1 MRVLKILKIHKD
13 FRDWMYQRLCFADKE
28 DCERFILF
36 CRSFQRAGGSIRSSF
51 VYWIDPESESGALFG
66 GSLIKKLDQR
76 VVASMQEFINH
87 QGSSLM
93 VRHGVSEDGIKF
105 EVLNSSFVG
114 VEKMPNMQAH
124 T

>member
-1 MRVLKILKIHKD
+1 MRVLKILKINKD

-36 CRSFQRAGGSIRSSF
+36 CRAFQGAGGSIRNSF
-51 VYWIDPESESGALFG
+51 VYWIDPESESGALLE
-66 GSLIKKLDQR
+66 GSLIKKLDPK
-76 VVASMQEFINH
+76 VVATMQQFINF
-87 QGSSLM
+87 QGNPL
-93 VRHGVSEDGIKF
+93 VVSHRTTKDGIKF
-105 EVLNSSFVG
+105 EVLNPSFAG